1 MVYYP
6 HMDSFNKVLS
16 FVLGLVVVVVFIAV
30 ASKRLNL
37 NTKFLPFSS
46 GVANKVT
53 VIPTPSP
60 VAKTGQK
67 IQTIVLNTVQNQNK
81 TNDKTTTTIN
91 RYQTTTP
98 TTIPSTGPALLFPIS
113 VSSLL
118 GGFVLRQKGRK

>member
-1 MVYYP
+1 
-6 HMDSFNKVLS
+6 MDSFNKVLS

-46 GVANKVT
+46 GAANKVT

-67 IQTIVLNTVQNQNK
+67 IQIKATRVPKFVAGKELKNK
-81 TNDKTTTTIN
+81 V
-91 RYQTTTP
+91 R
-98 TTIPSTGPALLFPIS
+98 
-113 VSSLL
+113 
-118 GGFVLRQKGRK
+118 